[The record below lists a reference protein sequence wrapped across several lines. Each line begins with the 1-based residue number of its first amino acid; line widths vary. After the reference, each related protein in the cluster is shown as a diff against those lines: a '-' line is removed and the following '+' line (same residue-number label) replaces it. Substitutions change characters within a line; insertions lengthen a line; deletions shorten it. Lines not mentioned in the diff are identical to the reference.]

1 MENILVNNMVSNFF
15 ESIVNSTKS
24 TGCRFGSITYTNE
37 QGGKS
42 LYNLIFGINIVS
54 AYKSDLR
61 KLTALLPTLT
71 GIDAVACQ
79 ELIDSIN
86 NSLTKGIGNN
96 DNYTLKG
103 YFEPLTPN
111 GEVKKHVDETGVTSL
126 YIRGYVIHKTEIIPG
141 VYKKVNSSPKTLAKQ
156 KIEKT
161 LKRGNFRTFKINVN
175 VLKSVKVNGLTIE
188 IE

>member
-1 MENILVNNMVSNFF
+1 MENTLNNTVSSML

-54 AYKSDLR
+54 LYKSDLR
-61 KLTALLPTLT
+61 TLNSMLPNLT
-71 GIDAVACQ
+71 GIDVVACQ
-79 ELIDSIN
+79 ELINSVN
-86 NSLTKGIGNN
+86 NSLEKGIGNN
-96 DNYTLKG
+96 DNYSLKG

-111 GEVKKHVDETGVTSL
+111 GEVKKHVDENGVTSL
-126 YIRGYVIHKTEIIPG
+126 YIRGYVIHKTEIIKG
-141 VYKKVNSSPKTLAKQ
+141 NYKTVKSSEKTLAKQ
-156 KIEKT
+156 KIEKL
-161 LKRGNFRTFKINVN
+161 LKRGKIRTFKINVN